1 MENTEDFE
9 YYKSGYV
16 LVKGEQ
22 ININTVK
29 VLDVEEDFSGR
40 DLVTFEYNGEVRQS
54 YVLVK

>member
-9 YYKSGYV
+9 YHKSGYV

-29 VLDVEEDFSGR
+29 VLNVEEDFSGR
-40 DLVTFEYNGEVRQS
+40 DLVTFEYNGEERKSFVII
-54 YVLVK
+54 K